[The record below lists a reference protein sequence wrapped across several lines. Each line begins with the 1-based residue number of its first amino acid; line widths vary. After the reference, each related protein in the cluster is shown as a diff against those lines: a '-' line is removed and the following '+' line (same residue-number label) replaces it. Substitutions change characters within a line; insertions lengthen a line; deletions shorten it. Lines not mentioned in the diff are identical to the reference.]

1 VAEELDGGGGY
12 SAGSVYLGVG
22 LDLDQID
29 KDALAIPAKVQ
40 AIKDIRIPVKLCA
53 DEDHFRRSVD
63 DLRRIKIDCISVPFC
78 LDEESFYRDIRQA
91 HRYAAD
97 YYAKNP
103 IKVGF
108 DTSAKSFVRAEI
120 ESLRRETV
128 DLKGSFSFDTASVRA
143 ELESVRS
150 LADEIAAT
158 PRSIYYAAEVSLN
171 DTAAIAKLDALKTT
185 LDKVIN
191 VDVQT
196 KISIES
202 NRLDSA
208 IARQNGIFA
217 NNLEKILKEANKESL
232 LGKIGSVLTA
242 PVRAIGASFTQVV
255 KGALVAV
262 GEATVKPFER
272 AIGQKAKPITELVG
286 KQSENV
292 LKTGTVALARFSGYE
307 STSKFRAETFEKLES
322 LTDFSPRKVLKAT
335 KKFEDSLVSALE
347 SLFIDND
354 SEAALSKV
362 KVYTKEIIE
371 APIRSLVEL
380 AGVGVRIGAQPF
392 RIRKRVELS
401 NTIKE
406 AELLVDEVLSGLSD
420 ELKRQIKSA
429 KGVTLSTGGI
439 DFQKVGENTYF
450 SANLARKLTPG
461 NVTIPVP
468 NAYSNDVETL
478 GPLFKARQA
487 IFPGKAQPVDR
498 LLQTALETGRNPD
511 AAQLLARVLA
521 IRKIAP
527 DKPITITGSSGG
539 AALVEEVIGAAERAA
554 IKNVKG
560 VGLTLPGFDLT
571 RTASKKNYQTLV
583 GTYDPIA
590 VGAFGKRFDD
600 QSRYFQKAIAATPI
614 DTTGL
619 LSPGGATTVFPGLGT
634 GHHLADFLA
643 DKKVQSRFTQ
653 FTGTGEID
661 PGYTGNRKNFEFANK
676 LYSESQSIPRTIGVI
691 LGDLKALKEVA
702 KGQYSFIDPGHP
714 EYRRDNDFAA
724 MTQNFEK
731 LKVQGADLPEYER
744 FITFLHDFKK
754 ELTNFYEVG
763 ALSEGVIPKSLKDTA
778 KRGQEFFDFR
788 EGAYQP
794 EFIRPQEIDLRP
806 KVEAKE
812 IVLEKAN
819 QGIEV
824 VKSTLEALAPVAD
837 LASKAV
843 GLVKDELGNI
853 ASKRLDSKIQ
863 ELRGEGSPRA
873 LGAGGGLAVRG
884 ESLKASITPKE
895 IGQIAARDIAVT
907 GQAFAAAGEKVIR
920 FADGTVKAGK
930 AARDFFL
937 GLRSEG
943 RSLKDL
949 GDAVIEVS
957 ADLVYEFEEI
967 GSLAPKEI
975 KALSAQILQ
984 LKSAI
989 DTVDSDPLMLPSG
1002 ELREQQKNAEQLVIA
1017 IHNLSDAFESAQASA
1032 LDISSNQGGIYD
1044 ISKLE
1049 KALKVV
1055 QELEK
1060 ALAQTRYVEKL
1071 SFPQGSS
1078 ELIPQVRAIQQ
1089 PIGRLKRGAYEGIL
1103 SQLPKAKEAADAGDD
1118 TAKGFIQSL
1127 TKALPTIEKTAN
1139 ATGQVFIDQIKKTL
1153 GIASPSKVM
1162 IAIGQNLMESLPI
1175 GVRNNLAAVASAAI
1189 IAKDTFFKNFIPKD
1203 IEIAP
1208 RYKAP
1213 RPPDLRRLDQ
1223 LVVTNRPKFME
1234 ENKLPYFQALVR
1246 QNPPNLQSQYRAD
1259 KDLATSL
1266 NQVVRQNPPDFS
1278 LIAAQQK
1285 RTEPL
1290 RPTYK
1295 NDDLSQFYAGSLRPR
1310 KLAPELDDRT
1320 AQQKA
1325 FQSGQKVGDA
1335 IGYGLKESGKFVDR
1349 TAKDLIDKIPGPIK
1363 EKVQTLPDAFKGF
1376 FSGLKTQFD
1385 QARAD
1390 LPLFDKIAGGIK
1402 GVAIAAGAGFIG
1414 VSIFQQI
1421 QSQAGE
1427 AYQAVK
1433 QLESA
1438 RTIVKA
1444 TTGNTK
1450 ALDLANVQAD
1460 RRGARLDESRTAI
1473 KGLTI
1478 QAQNTPLEGKV
1489 GEIFKGAATSATAL
1503 QLNKEE
1509 QGRLYLAEKQVLGK
1523 GTVQSEELKQQLG
1536 ELGISFQLAARSV
1549 GLTTTEF
1556 EKQLSQGAV
1565 LSTDFLPKF
1574 ARQQILE
1581 QGGLALKAADTP
1593 QGLENK
1599 LSNSKLLLQEAVGEQ
1614 SLPLITAGMKALNG
1628 ILELVTNNIGVLTTA
1643 INVGLIAALAKGASV
1658 IKEYAF
1664 TGQFRRNISLDGTVN
1679 EKVSI
1684 GSRAGRAVTGAA
1696 DFVKGG
1702 GIQRALTSEPAKE
1715 IAKAAGEALLF
1726 AGALASVSKVSETI
1740 FGGKDLQDYN
1750 KQLEITRIRLEEI
1763 NKVYDKTDSSI
1774 KNFGDRSRTAGN
1786 EALAVLGNLAKLDFG
1801 GAIDSFSRGLVAID
1815 GGDPNATFGRNE
1827 SQFGLTTRQQAD
1839 NSRILL
1845 SGLDTINSGKFNDEF
1860 AKGSTL
1866 ATKLRKGLQVVDKTN
1881 AEIEK
1886 DPALNDKLKKGLIV
1900 SQEDLSNSRESLQT
1914 YREQLASIPEA
1925 ILKSPEGQ
1933 PLREEIKQLD
1943 KLIKNLGGE
1952 GSAYAK
1958 LTVAAQKYADITQKQ
1973 IELEKTQAALIS
1985 SRGRASGQ
1993 TTEFQSKLDDIA
2005 AQSDAAAKNKAA
2017 IADLLQKSDAFLAG
2031 SEFSALRLQDPL
2043 KAQAKQQENIEYKTQ
2058 YAAAD
2063 KQIEDGITQVR
2074 LENVNRRSELFQRE
2088 VAEQERLTARRE
2100 GRQRL
2105 ATTGRDANLALGA
2118 SRFEITPQQ
2127 LRIRQIQAQ
2136 EDDATFAFREGYKKR
2151 ADAVKNLRQAQ
2162 FDLSRINPNDEQQ
2175 YEAGKAAVAQYQQA
2189 VLAAGAEINAQQK
2202 AYSDAQLARIQEEQ
2216 SQVSTL
2222 IDQTVRKAEQQAD
2235 RRIKANDR
2243 LTAALK
2249 RQTDNQ
2255 VAGLE
2260 RVNKLVGK
2268 QNELTQAQAN
2278 LAQIRGGGRL
2288 SGLKAAGD
2296 LAQQVKDLDPN
2307 KKEETAQ
2314 DREKK
2319 RDRLGNILDRI
2330 GLGRDPERIFQKE
2343 VTAANDLAK
2352 VKARALSAE
2361 IRGAEITLAIEQRK
2375 EKIARER
2382 AVREALAAQRS
2393 AQLGVDRSS
2402 VGVRAAE
2409 ARLNLAKLSGDPNK
2423 VIEAQLTLDQAKLDF
2438 EAAASELPNSAN
2450 AVNEALFD
2458 LANSIR
2464 ESALQ
2469 RELGQVSAETKRSQF
2484 GLEERDRVTST
2495 QVEAANKGFNFGRTR
2510 VQDQSGLVPL
2520 RGITLRNDPIYRSG
2534 VKESRFEAAEERSI
2548 ARQRPESLQFNDR
2561 ANSIKTFASYGLN
2574 LRPGESLGNLAKF
2587 NGVGAP
2593 SVAPPDLSR
2602 LLQTPSF
2609 SASTPTQNEQV
2620 TFDPSGQIV
2629 EALNRQL
2636 QIAQAMNAKLA
2647 GLLQK
2652 ELTATVQVNGI
2663 SGNDDVQIRGG
2674 R

>member
-1 VAEELDGGGGY
+1 MAEELDGGGGY

-63 DLRRIKIDCISVPFC
+63 DLRRIKIDCISIPFC

-91 HRYAAD
+91 HKYAAD

-158 PRSIYYAAEVSLN
+158 PRSIYYAAEVSLD
-171 DTAAIAKLDALKTT
+171 DTAAIAKLNSIKTT

-202 NRLDSA
+202 NRLDSV

-286 KQSENV
+286 RQSENV

-347 SLFIDND
+347 SLYIDND

-406 AELLVDEVLSGLSD
+406 AELLVDEVLSDLSD
-420 ELKRQIKSA
+420 ELKQQIKSA

-439 DFQKVGENTYF
+439 DFQKGGENTYF

-1213 RPPDLRRLDQ
+1213 RSPDLQRLDQ

-1246 QNPPNLQSQYRAD
+1246 QTPPNLQSQYRAD
-1259 KDLATSL
+1259 KDLAASL

-1290 RPTYK
+1290 RPTDK
-1295 NDDLSQFYAGSLRPR
+1295 SDDLSQFYAGSLRPR
-1310 KLAPELDDRT
+1310 KLASELDDRT

-1402 GVAIAAGAGFIG
+1402 GIAIAAGAGFIG

-1421 QSQAGE
+1421 QQKAGE
-1427 AYQAVK
+1427 SYEAVK
-1433 QLESA
+1433 KLQTLKVSLDISTKGNGTETLDSILDRTKAIGGNLTQSRENYTQFAASLRETSNESQVPRLSSAFDTASIGLQLTPELTERSRTQVTQIASKSKVSTEDLRTLSESLPGAYALSA
-1438 RTIVKA
+1438 RAIGV
-1444 TTGNTK
+1444 TTGEFSKLLETGQLTSNDFIKPFINVLNREFSGSLINASNTIQFAENRLATANTQFLELGQK
-1450 ALDLANVQAD
+1450 AAPVAAAGLNTVANILGFVVDNSESLGAVLRIAALGGLGLMAKAVAPLVVQMYQLAASTLFYQTTLSKT
-1460 RRGARLDESRTAI
+1460 GAVISKTAI
-1473 KGLTI
+1473 PLTGI
-1478 QAQNTPLEGKV
+1478 VTSLAS
-1489 GEIFKGAATSATAL
+1489 GALQFAAIALAAGIATSAFGLFGDKSGEVGEAL
-1503 QLNKEE
+1503 KASLKDAKDFEDYLRKRGKANDPDTPAPS
-1509 QGRLYLAEKQVLGK
+1509 QGEYRDVNALLADKGQDIGK
-1523 GTVQSEELKQQLG
+1523 AEELKKRDKNPNFFSPVIDQVTKGDFFYEVNLSRNVFDRIDTAETQGKEIQKKIAKARADIRKAGGDASSIDPGIYDQISDGLIKEQSRLKTLQQNAESISERNIYEKQLKDLEPLIKLFEKSTLPTLNITKAFAELDRVNKRADSRIAQQESDTSDLRG
-1536 ELGISFQLAARSV
+1536 AGAINDYQAQKRSLNTTIEERQKQAESAKVAFEKLRDYLATPEYKRRVDNGEVNATEDENKLLDAEKAYYSKRKELGDDLTKVRELQYNRRAELLQREVAAQERLTSRRE
-1549 GLTTTEF
+1549 GQRKLTTTERDAG
-1556 EKQLSQGAV
+1556 LSLGA
-1565 LSTDFLPKF
+1565 
-1574 ARQQILE
+1574 ARLEISPQDLKLQQI
-1581 QGGLALKAADTP
+1581 
-1593 QGLENK
+1593 
-1599 LSNSKLLLQEAVGEQ
+1599 Q
-1614 SLPLITAGMKALNG
+1614 S
-1628 ILELVTNNIGVLTTA
+1628 
-1643 INVGLIAALAKGASV
+1643 
-1658 IKEYAF
+1658 
-1664 TGQFRRNISLDGTVN
+1664 
-1679 EKVSI
+1679 
-1684 GSRAGRAVTGAA
+1684 
-1696 DFVKGG
+1696 
-1702 GIQRALTSEPAKE
+1702 
-1715 IAKAAGEALLF
+1715 
-1726 AGALASVSKVSETI
+1726 
-1740 FGGKDLQDYN
+1740 
-1750 KQLEITRIRLEEI
+1750 
-1763 NKVYDKTDSSI
+1763 
-1774 KNFGDRSRTAGN
+1774 
-1786 EALAVLGNLAKLDFG
+1786 
-1801 GAIDSFSRGLVAID
+1801 
-1815 GGDPNATFGRNE
+1815 
-1827 SQFGLTTRQQAD
+1827 
-1839 NSRILL
+1839 
-1845 SGLDTINSGKFNDEF
+1845 
-1860 AKGSTL
+1860 
-1866 ATKLRKGLQVVDKTN
+1866 
-1881 AEIEK
+1881 
-1886 DPALNDKLKKGLIV
+1886 
-1900 SQEDLSNSRESLQT
+1900 
-1914 YREQLASIPEA
+1914 
-1925 ILKSPEGQ
+1925 
-1933 PLREEIKQLD
+1933 
-1943 KLIKNLGGE
+1943 
-1952 GSAYAK
+1952 
-1958 LTVAAQKYADITQKQ
+1958 
-1973 IELEKTQAALIS
+1973 
-1985 SRGRASGQ
+1985 
-1993 TTEFQSKLDDIA
+1993 
-2005 AQSDAAAKNKAA
+2005 
-2017 IADLLQKSDAFLAG
+2017 
-2031 SEFSALRLQDPL
+2031 
-2043 KAQAKQQENIEYKTQ
+2043 
-2058 YAAAD
+2058 
-2063 KQIEDGITQVR
+2063 
-2074 LENVNRRSELFQRE
+2074 
-2088 VAEQERLTARRE
+2088 
-2100 GRQRL
+2100 
-2105 ATTGRDANLALGA
+2105 
-2118 SRFEITPQQ
+2118 
-2127 LRIRQIQAQ
+2127 Q
-2136 EDDATFAFREGYKKR
+2136 EDDATFAFQEGYKKR
-2151 ADAVKNLRQAQ
+2151 ANAVKNLKQAQ
-2162 FDLSRINPNDEQQ
+2162 QDLKRINPNDEQQ
-2175 YEAGKAAVAQYQQA
+2175 YESGKAAVAQYEQA

-2235 RRIKANDR
+2235 RRIRANDR

-2255 VAGLE
+2255 AAGLE

-2278 LAQIRGGGRL
+2278 LAQIRGSGRL

-2296 LAQQVKDLDPN
+2296 LAQQVKDLDPS

-2314 DREKK
+2314 DRAKK

-2352 VKARALSAE
+2352 VKARALNAE

-2495 QVEAANKGFNFGRTR
+2495 QIDAANKGFDFGRTR
-2510 VQDQSGLVPL
+2510 VQDQSGLAPL

-2548 ARQRPESLQFNDR
+2548 ARQRPENLQFNDR
-2561 ANSIKTFASYGLN
+2561 ANNIKTFTSYGLN

-2587 NGVGAP
+2587 NGLGAP
-2593 SVAPPDLSR
+2593 SVTPPDLSR

-2629 EALNRQL
+2629 DVLNRLL
-2636 QIAQAMNAKLA
+2636 QIEQAMNSKLA
-2647 GLLQK
+2647 SLVSK
-2652 ELTATVQVNGI
+2652 ELTATVQLNGT
-2663 SGNDDVQIRGG
+2663 SSNDDVQIRGG